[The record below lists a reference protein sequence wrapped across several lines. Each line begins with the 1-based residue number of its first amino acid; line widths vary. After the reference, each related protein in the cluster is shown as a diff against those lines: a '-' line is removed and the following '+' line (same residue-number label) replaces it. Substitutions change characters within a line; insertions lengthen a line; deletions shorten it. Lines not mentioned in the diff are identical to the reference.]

1 MSDAPGR
8 TVRTHGYGGYTH
20 GCRCDD
26 CKKGNADYKARRRA
40 AATLRPSVKPV
51 EDITHGRYGYEER
64 GCRCDVCV
72 EARQRGQGRTPKR
85 RRKTVLYLSAGQ
97 MAAELGI
104 SLNLMLTCRKR
115 YPDFPAPD
123 IRVGPGGK
131 GSTDGWSA
139 SRVPEL
145 RAWFETRP
153 GRGAPGRGKSLA
165 HRQAMKAGHARR
177 RAALAAAAEADTA
190 QG

>member
-1 MSDAPGR
+1 MTAE
-8 TVRTHGYGGYTH
+8 T
-20 GCRCDD
+20 
-26 CKKGNADYKARRRA
+26 ARA
-40 AATLRPSVKPV
+40 S
-51 EDITHGRYGYEER
+51 
-64 GCRCDVCV
+64 
-72 EARQRGQGRTPKR
+72 PKR
-85 RRKTVLYLSAGQ
+85 RRKTVNYLSAGQ
-97 MAAELGI
+97 MAGELGI

-139 SRVPEL
+139 GRVPEL

-153 GRGAPGRGKSLA
+153 GRGAPGRDKSLA
-165 HRQAMKAGHARR
+165 HRQAIKAGHARR
-177 RAALAAAAEADTA
+177 KAAAEAASGDGAA

>member
-1 MSDAPGR
+1 MTPPAPR
-8 TVRTHGYGGYTH
+8 
-20 GCRCDD
+20 
-26 CKKGNADYKARRRA
+26 
-40 AATLRPSVKPV
+40 
-51 EDITHGRYGYEER
+51 
-64 GCRCDVCV
+64 
-72 EARQRGQGRTPKR
+72 R
-85 RRKTVLYLSAGQ
+85 RRKTANYLSAGQ

-145 RAWFETRP
+145 RAWFGTRP
-153 GRGAPGRGKSLA
+153 GRGAPKRAKSLA
-165 HRQAMKAGHARR
+165 HRTAIKAGHARR
-177 RAALAAAAEADTA
+177 RAALTAAAEADTA